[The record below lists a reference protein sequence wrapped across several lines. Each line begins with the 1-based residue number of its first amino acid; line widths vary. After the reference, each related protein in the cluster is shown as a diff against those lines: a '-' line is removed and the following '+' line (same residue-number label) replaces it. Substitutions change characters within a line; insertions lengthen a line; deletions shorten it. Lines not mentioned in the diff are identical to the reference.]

1 MGAKGGNMRAEFVV
15 YLVAVGVGL
24 IAACLVRR
32 LPPSALLAMSLAS
45 APVVGVALQLTLT
58 GDG

>member
-1 MGAKGGNMRAEFVV
+1 MRAEFVV

-24 IAACLVRR
+24 IAACLVQR